1 MAKRLR
7 LGVLLSGG
15 GTTLLNLLE
24 RQKRGAL
31 AGEVVCVASDRPG
44 VRGLDRPGEAG
55 FPELPVRVSEP
66 PKDLA
71 ERARWGRE
79 LLTWC
84 GSHGADVVLMC
95 GFLRLLPLPDEW
107 VGRVLNI
114 HPSLLP
120 AFGGKGFHGEKVH
133 QAALDS
139 GVKISGCTVHFADQ
153 VYDRGPILVQKAV
166 PVLETDTAKTL
177 AARVFEAE
185 CEAYPEAI
193 ALLAAG
199 RVHLKDGRALIGP
212 PA

>member
-1 MAKRLR
+1 MR

-24 RQKRGAL
+24 RQKKGTL
-31 AGEVVCVASDRPG
+31 AGQVVCVASDRPG
-44 VRGLDRPGEAG
+44 TRGLDRPREAG
-55 FPELPVRVSEP
+55 FPDLPLLVSEP
-66 PKDLA
+66 PKDMA
-71 ERARWGRE
+71 KRSEWGQK
-79 LLTWC
+79 LLDWC

-95 GFLRLLPLPDEW
+95 GFLRLLPLPDAW
-107 VGRVLNI
+107 AGKVLNI

-133 QAALDS
+133 QAALDA

-166 PVLETDTAKTL
+166 PVLETDTAHSL

-193 ALLAAG
+193 ALLAEG
-199 RVHLKDGRALIGP
+199 RVHLENGRARIA
-212 PA
+212 PAG

>member
-1 MAKRLR
+1 MAKKLK

-24 RQKRGAL
+24 RQKAGKL

-44 VRGLDRPGEAG
+44 VLGLERPRQAG
-55 FPELPVRVSEP
+55 FPGLPTRVAEP
-66 PKDLA
+66 PKEMTQRAAWGADLL
-71 ERARWGRE
+71 G
-79 LLTWC
+79 WC
-84 GSHGADVVLMC
+84 GSHNADVVLMC
-95 GFLRLLPLPDEW
+95 GFLRLLPLPDGW

-133 QAALDS
+133 QAALDA
-139 GVKISGCTVHFADQ
+139 GVKLSGCTVHFADQ

-166 PVLETDTAKTL
+166 LVRDDDTSITL

-199 RVHLKDGRALIGP
+199 RVRLEGGRARIT

>member
-1 MAKRLR
+1 MAKKLK

-24 RQKRGAL
+24 RQKAGSL

-44 VRGLDRPGEAG
+44 VRGLDRPREAG
-55 FPELPVRVSEP
+55 FPDIPTRVAEP
-66 PKDLA
+66 PRDLA
-71 ERARWGRE
+71 ARPGWGAD
-79 LLTWC
+79 LLDWC

-95 GFLRLLPLPDEW
+95 GFLRLLPLPDAW

-133 QAALDS
+133 QAALDT

-153 VYDRGPILVQKAV
+153 VYDRGPILVQRAV
-166 PVLETDTAKTL
+166 PVLEHDTAKTL
-177 AARVFEAE
+177 ASRVFGAE
-185 CEAYPEAI
+185 CEAYPEAV

-199 RVHLKDGRALIGP
+199 RVRLEQGRTRIAPG
-212 PA
+212 